1 MAGERRRRLPTGR
14 LPAGWQLYL
23 FIGLYPLL
31 WILGLAYF
39 VWPVLALGFVLSLCV
54 RRRVRVAPGF
64 GLWVLFL
71 FWMLA
76 SALEIP
82 VGQRYALFSWRALIY
97 LTAGAIFLWVYNRSE
112 DELPDDSVA
121 GALSLLW
128 AVVILGGALGVA
140 LPKLSWHSIAQNILP
155 HSITSNGMVYAYTHP
170 ALAQIMF
177 AGFGHPVGRPSAFFG
192 YTNQWAAAVGVL
204 TPFALLTA
212 LRSPRRW
219 VRTAIWALVGLSVLP
234 IVVSLNR
241 GLWVALAIAAVY
253 VALRLAFAGR
263 GKVLLA
269 GVLVVIALGAVVS
282 VTPLA
287 NTFNARASMGQA
299 GDGVRATVY
308 QEAISGVASSP
319 LFGYGA
325 PRAST
330 SASTG
335 NTHVGT
341 QGQFWLVLFS
351 HGVPGMIF
359 YLGFFA
365 FTCLHAL
372 RRRGSEELAWNAV
385 MVISFVEMMV
395 YDFMPMTLYVVMM
408 AAALLWRRRMAAQ
421 PAAGRERRPAVQ
433 PILPAPG
440 AAWVSPLRAGGR

>member
-1 MAGERRRRLPTGR
+1 MTSRSDGVTGR
-14 LPAGWQLYL
+14 LPAGWQMYL

-31 WILGLAYF
+31 WLLGLAYF
-39 VWPVLALGFVLSLCV
+39 VWPVLALGFVFSLCL
-54 RRRVRVAPGF
+54 RRRVRVTPGF

-76 SALEIP
+76 SAIEIP
-82 VGQRYALFSWRALIY
+82 AGQRYALFSWRALIY

-112 DELPDDSVA
+112 HELPEDAVA
-121 GALSLLW
+121 GALSALW
-128 AVVILGGALGVA
+128 AVVILGGALGVV
-140 LPKLSWHSIAQNILP
+140 LPKLSWHSIAENILP

-212 LRSPRRW
+212 LRSPRRR
-219 VRTAIWALVGLSVLP
+219 VRTAIWLLMGLSVLP

-241 GLWVALAIAAVY
+241 GLWVALVAAGGY
-253 VALRLAFAGR
+253 VAIRLAFAGR
-263 GKVLLA
+263 GKILLA
-269 GVLVVIALGAVVS
+269 AVLIVIAIGAVVS
-282 VTPLA
+282 VTPLG
-287 NTFNARASMGQA
+287 NTLHARASMGQA

-308 QEAISGVASSP
+308 QEALSGVASSP
-319 LFGYGA
+319 LFGYGS

-330 SASTG
+330 SATAG

-351 HGVPGMIF
+351 HGIPGMIF

-372 RRRGSEELAWNAV
+372 RRRSMQELAWNAV
-385 MVISFVEMMV
+385 LVISFVEMMV
-395 YDFMPMTLYVVMM
+395 YDFMPMALYVVMI
-408 AAALLWRRRMAAQ
+408 AGALLWRRRLAASAV
-421 PAAGRERRPAVQ
+421 PAGVLPGPRPHHA
-433 PILPAPG
+433 LPALDTALVPQLG
-440 AAWVSPLRAGGR
+440 PARP